1 MQTVK
6 LHLNSVISDVNA
18 SYLIADMNFVY
29 INTHMNRYENM
40 RIPVEHIPHEFM
52 EKCNL
57 KRLIVNKHVLVKIY
71 KHMYGL
77 P

>member
-29 INTHMNRYENM
+29 LNTHMNRYENM
-40 RIPVEHIPHEFM
+40 RIHVEHIPHDFM
-52 EKCNL
+52 ENAT
-57 KRLIVNKHVLVKIY
+57 
-71 KHMYGL
+71 
-77 P
+77 